1 MKKILFKGLT
11 MLLLVSL
18 FSCVKEE
25 LAGLSVDT
33 RDVTISFTC
42 KGNCSH
48 DVTYY
53 QADFNDLSKR
63 IEAHSK
69 GSSSSSSGTST
80 SSSKGTYAYANGEV
94 AKITVTSEDD
104 DAEATI
110 EFPEGTIVKEGKG
123 KNISL
128 TYTVKF

>member
-1 MKKILFKGLT
+1 MKQFISRVSPVIG
-11 MLLLVSL
+11 LLLL
-18 FSCVKEE
+18 FSCIEDE
-25 LAGLSVDT
+25 LGGLTVDT
-33 RDVTISFTC
+33 RDVTISYSC
-42 KGNCSH
+42 KGNCTH
-48 DVTYY
+48 DITYY

-63 IEAHSK
+63 TEAHSK

-80 SSSKGTYAYANGEV
+80 SAGKGTFAYANGEV
-94 AKITVTSEDD
+94 AKITVTSDDD

-128 TYTVKF
+128 TFTVKF